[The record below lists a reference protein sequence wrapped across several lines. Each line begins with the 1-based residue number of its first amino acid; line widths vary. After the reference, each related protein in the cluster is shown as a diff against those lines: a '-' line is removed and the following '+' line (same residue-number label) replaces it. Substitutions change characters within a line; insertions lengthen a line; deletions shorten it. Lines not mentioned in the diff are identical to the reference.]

1 MGNTYNFKYSQ
12 FGDGSL
18 MINTKEHTSNVL
30 QKEEW
35 EELEAFLELRA
46 KEVKEWEHI
55 SFITSK
61 ALEYVK
67 KKDVSRYSPEPVTVY
82 YDFFDGLAGGIG
94 ICRNPLVYGWHDH
107 DGRGFLPGK

>member
-46 KEVKEWEHI
+46 KEVKEREHI

-67 KKDVSRYSPEPVTVY
+67 KKDENGLNGFIKRNKETFFTNVLSDVVSS
-82 YDFFDGLAGGIG
+82 GLLLA
-94 ICRNPLVYGWHDH
+94 LTKLSFY
-107 DGRGFLPGK
+107 